1 MEFSVNTSNFRTA
14 VEAIAPFIQAYP
26 QKVPHDVLLEIR
38 DGAGHLAAERSGY
51 RVVSSPF
58 PVEGATSDVS
68 VLVPFR
74 GVCGI
79 VDIDTHFATVA
90 KPVTAHMRIEE
101 RNGRAAFAYASCGA
115 TCETPVR
122 TPAASEVPHTGT
134 RTVLGEIDPAAF
146 LHAIELITAALDV
159 RNLADRYTTIDF
171 VLENGVPAAIA
182 ATDHE
187 LVVVRG
193 GGLIA
198 DVRVHVS
205 TVPLLLAFLR
215 RLSGR
220 ATVAACQA
228 HIFITD
234 DVGESF
240 AFPRP
245 TGGPRYVTAPLA
257 PSAPSDV
264 RVCAN
269 VERLVTA
276 LKFLTHESGQ
286 TAAAAMLTPDGA
298 LVLATR
304 ESERHHSQTSVP
316 VSFVTEPRDVGFR
329 FSPAAL
335 LRLLRATESENIELR
350 LTVVESPPAR
360 IARRISTTETSSDGG
375 LTIHRVAA
383 LLR

>member
-1 MEFSVNTSNFRTA
+1 MEFSVNTSNFRMA
-14 VEAIAPFIQAYP
+14 VEAIAPFIQAHP

-58 PVEGATSDVS
+58 PVEGATGDVS

-74 GVCGI
+74 GVSGI
-79 VDIDTHFATVA
+79 VDIDAHFATVA
-90 KPVTAHMRIEE
+90 KPVTARMRIEE
-101 RNGRAAFAYASCGA
+101 RDGHRAFAYASCGA

-134 RTVLGEIDPAAF
+134 RTVLGEIDPVAF
-146 LHAIELITAALDV
+146 RRALELITAALDV

-171 VLENGVPAAIA
+171 VLDDGIPAAVA
-182 ATDHE
+182 ATEHE

-193 GGLIA
+193 RGLIA

-215 RLSGR
+215 GVSGR

-228 HIFITD
+228 HVFITG

-245 TGGPRYVTAPLA
+245 TGGPRHVTAPIA
-257 PSAPSDV
+257 RSAPSDV
-264 RVCAN
+264 RICAD
-269 VERLVTA
+269 VKRLVTA
-276 LKFLTHESGQ
+276 LRFLTHESGQ
-286 TAAAAMLTPDGA
+286 APAAAMLTPDGA
-298 LVLATR
+298 LVLAIR

-329 FSPAAL
+329 FSPAPL
-335 LRLLRATESENIELR
+335 LRLLRASESETIELR
-350 LTVVESPPAR
+350 LTVVENPPAR
-360 IARRISTTETSSDGG
+360 IARRLTATETSSDGA
-375 LTIHRVAA
+375 LTIQRVAA